1 MTHATPTMT
10 PLISDHLGTRLADL
24 QAAITRAARDHA
36 QTAAPMKQN
45 LSHTNNEHAMLYDL
59 ATRDAQEAT
68 ARTGKTHTS
77 PCDRGL
83 WRISLLLC
91 QLYVVTLPQRI
102 LMKLGKSV
110 DDDALQLEKVAN
122 GDRQA
127 IGVLY
132 QRHHKRVFHFIQRFV
147 NDPQMAED
155 LANDVFIEVW
165 QKAPTYEGRSKVSSW
180 LLGVAR
186 YKALSEVR
194 KRKPVHSKSDE
205 ILDSL
210 EDDAD
215 DPEMVSQK
223 RDKGAAIKRCMA
235 ALSRDHRVILELIY
249 YHEKSIDEVAEILDI
264 PKNTV
269 KTRTFHARKQ
279 LSEKMTAQGLDR
291 GWP

>member
-1 MTHATPTMT
+1 MPSS
-10 PLISDHLGTRLADL
+10 PCVS
-24 QAAITRAARDHA
+24 
-36 QTAAPMKQN
+36 
-45 LSHTNNEHAMLYDL
+45 NEHAALFAL
-59 ATRDAQEAT
+59 ATSRTPYPNATGQSFDRPAQD
-68 ARTGKTHTS
+68 HTIA
-77 PCDRGL
+77 CERGVL
-83 WRISLLLC
+83 HISVLLC
-91 QLYVVTLPQRI
+91 QLYAV
-102 LMKLGKSV
+102 KLLQKMFKGLGMSV
-110 DDDALQLEKVAN
+110 DDDQLQLEKVAQ

-132 QRHHKRVFHFIQRFV
+132 QRHHKRVFHFIRRFV
-147 NDPQMAED
+147 TDPQLAED

-165 QKAPTYEGRSKVSSW
+165 QKAPTFEGRSKVSSW

-186 YKALSEVR
+186 YKALSELR

-205 ILDSL
+205 ILESL

-223 RDKGAAIKRCMA
+223 LDKGAAIKRCMA
-235 ALSRDHRVILELIY
+235 SLSRDHRVILELIY
-249 YHEKSIDEVAEILDI
+249 YHEKSIEEVAEILDI

>member
-1 MTHATPTMT
+1 MKKIPPPT
-10 PLISDHLGTRLADL
+10 
-24 QAAITRAARDHA
+24 
-36 QTAAPMKQN
+36 K
-45 LSHTNNEHAMLYDL
+45 NEHAMLYGL
-59 ATRDAQEAT
+59 ATSDADPDPKTPHRSKAQAGE
-68 ARTGKTHTS
+68 TG
-77 PCDRGL
+77 L
-83 WRISLLLC
+83 FRISLLLC
-91 QLYVVTLPQRI
+91 QLYVVRLSQRM

-110 DDDALQLEKVAN
+110 DDDALQLEKVAR
-122 GDRQA
+122 GDPKA

-147 NDPQMAED
+147 NDPQIAED

-186 YKALSEVR
+186 YKALSEMR
-194 KRKPVHSKSDE
+194 KRKPVHSKSEE

-210 EDDAD
+210 EDEAD
-215 DPEMVSQK
+215 DPEMASQK

-235 ALSRDHRVILELIY
+235 SLSRDHRVILELIY
-249 YHEKSIDEVAEILDI
+249 YHEKSIEEVAEILDI

-279 LSEKMTAQGLDR
+279 LSEKMTAHGLDR